1 MGGDIE
7 NKTNIALNWRP
18 AANADGV
25 DAHQP
30 EAAEVEEDEL
40 DVAGAV
46 RRQDQ
51 LVKDAH
57 QVSVQFFSPLHVQ
70 RSWGGCNINED
81 RGTCIEVECFL
92 FF

>member
-46 RRQDQ
+46 CRQDQ

-70 RSWGGCNINED
+70 RAWGVRGGGKRQILSFTFFYWGGA
-81 RGTCIEVECFL
+81 
-92 FF
+92 